1 MASPE
6 PHFPI
11 SKVSYRS
18 PNHGLKSW
26 NQYQFRPM
34 IFNVNMSISD
44 INIGNI
50 GDIDLDI
57 GRY

>member
-1 MASPE
+1 
-6 PHFPI
+6 
-11 SKVSYRS
+11 
-18 PNHGLKSW
+18 
-26 NQYQFRPM
+26 M